1 MSLPRAW
8 ARAGAVAAPLLL
20 CAVLAQ
26 AQGPPP
32 RATVVRTP
40 APPALDGILDEPFW
54 ARSQP
59 ATGFWDNFPGDS
71 TRSAYQT
78 ELRFASDEAHL
89 YVAATCY
96 APGRDYVI
104 TSLKRDYRAGGND
117 NITFVFDPFGTGR
130 NALVFGMNPLGV
142 TREALISNGGVDPG
156 DFQEAW
162 DNKWR
167 GESRIYDDRWVCEVA
182 IPLRSLRYP
191 ADSLR
196 WGFNAYRFDTQSN
209 SRSTWNRIPRNQMIM
224 SLAFMGEL
232 AWEQPPAKAGGAVTL
247 IPFAA
252 GGASRDFEGA
262 PSGNT
267 ELAGGLGGD
276 AKVAVSSGLNLD
288 LTVNPDFSQ
297 VEVDRQVINLTR
309 FELRFPERRQF
320 FLENADLFGSF
331 GFDRINPFFSRRI
344 GITRDTATGAAISNP
359 IFYGARLSGQLN
371 DRWRLGL
378 LNMQADDNR
387 ANGLPSY
394 NYTVAAL
401 QRQVGTRSSV
411 GLVAVNKQNF
421 TGFSDSSRANLD
433 YNRVV
438 GADFNLATPNDLWTG
453 KTFVHA
459 SFNPAVDADGL
470 LAEAPAPEA
479 SGTDLNLTHGF
490 LLTYQRRAFDVSY
503 DHSYI
508 ADGYRAEVGF
518 VPRTDL
524 FTLSPEVNFRFF
536 PTRGPVVNHGP
547 SAEARFFFDAALATY
562 TDQRSGIGYNVSF
575 TNTSRLT
582 ADARYTYIRLADD
595 FDPTRTDATPLP
607 AGTDYDY
614 LNLRLEYRS
623 DRRRPF
629 SYSAELTGGQFF
641 NGSRYGVEARA
652 SYRFQPFGSVSL
664 RTAYSYVDLPRPY
677 ASTGIFLV
685 GPRVD
690 LTFTK
695 SLFLTGVVQYND
707 QLDNFNTN
715 VRFQWRYAPVSD
727 LFIVYTDNYDTLLGT
742 TRNRALVA
750 KLSYWLNL

>member
-252 GGASRDFEGA
+252 GSASRDFEGA

-267 ELAGGLGGD
+267 ELTGGLGGD

-297 VEVDRQVINLTR
+297 VEVDRQVIQPHALRAALPGAPTVLPR
-309 FELRFPERRQF
+309 ERRPVRELRLRPHQPLLLASHRHHARHGHRRGHQQPHLLRRAPQRPTQRPLAPRAAQHAGRRQP
-320 FLENADLFGSF
+320 
-331 GFDRINPFFSRRI
+331 RQR
-344 GITRDTATGAAISNP
+344 AAE
-359 IFYGARLSGQLN
+359 LQLH
-371 DRWRLGL
+371 RGR
-378 LNMQADDNR
+378 
-387 ANGLPSY
+387 
-394 NYTVAAL
+394 
-401 QRQVGTRSSV
+401 
-411 GLVAVNKQNF
+411 
-421 TGFSDSSRANLD
+421 
-433 YNRVV
+433 
-438 GADFNLATPNDLWTG
+438 
-453 KTFVHA
+453 
-459 SFNPAVDADGL
+459 
-470 LAEAPAPEA
+470 APAPGRHALE
-479 SGTDLNLTHGF
+479 
-490 LLTYQRRAFDVSY
+490 
-503 DHSYI
+503 
-508 ADGYRAEVGF
+508 
-518 VPRTDL
+518 
-524 FTLSPEVNFRFF
+524 
-536 PTRGPVVNHGP
+536 RGP
-547 SAEARFFFDAALATY
+547 
-562 TDQRSGIGYNVSF
+562 
-575 TNTSRLT
+575 
-582 ADARYTYIRLADD
+582 
-595 FDPTRTDATPLP
+595 
-607 AGTDYDY
+607 
-614 LNLRLEYRS
+614 
-623 DRRRPF
+623 RRR
-629 SYSAELTGGQFF
+629 Q
-641 NGSRYGVEARA
+641 
-652 SYRFQPFGSVSL
+652 Q
-664 RTAYSYVDLPRPY
+664 
-677 ASTGIFLV
+677 
-685 GPRVD
+685 
-690 LTFTK
+690 
-695 SLFLTGVVQYND
+695 
-707 QLDNFNTN
+707 
-715 VRFQWRYAPVSD
+715 
-727 LFIVYTDNYDTLLGT
+727 
-742 TRNRALVA
+742 A
-750 KLSYWLNL
+750 KLHRF